1 MWTASLAEN
10 RIIKTGKSK
19 DFQAHN
25 MEHQLSAYTGCNH
38 GEGLAVL
45 HPTYYRHIYRA
56 GLPKFVSF
64 ARNVWGLTDEDAIR
78 YKESSGADMSDDE
91 ALALAGI
98 EALADLIQEAGLP
111 TRLRELGFG
120 NEEYEML
127 PEIAESC
134 FISLDKELS
143 DLEGFYKGG
152 ALLLGYEDEKPIATI
167 AIKKI
172 NDDMA
177 EAKRLYI
184 DPEYRGKGYARHMLN
199 AMLDKCRELKYKEV
213 RFTTK
218 PEVMSIGY
226 ALYKKMGFEEL
237 ENNEGTVLMR
247 MMLDTLT

>member
-1 MWTASLAEN
+1 MIN
-10 RIIKTGKSK
+10 IIECDDYG
-19 DFQAHN
+19 A
-25 MEHQLSAYTGCNH
+25 
-38 GEGLAVL
+38 
-45 HPTYYRHIYRA
+45 
-56 GLPKFVSF
+56 
-64 ARNVWGLTDEDAIR
+64 ARN
-78 YKESSGADMSDDE
+78 
-91 ALALAGI
+91 
-98 EALADLIQEAGLP
+98 LIIDYSKRKG
-111 TRLRELGFG
+111 
-120 NEEYEML
+120 
-127 PEIAESC
+127 AESC

-143 DLEGFYKGG
+143 DLEGFYKDG
-152 ALLLGYEDEKPIATI
+152 ALLLGYEANEPVATI

-184 DPEYRGKGYARHMLN
+184 DPEYRGKGYARYMLN

-247 MMLDTLT
+247 MMLG